1 MNRKLNILLGIMM
14 ALLFIGCG
22 ATDTSTVEEN
32 EVVEEQVIEEPE
44 VETEDIE
51 VAENE
56 LLLEDENVETDPS
69 VDLDLTALSSTMVY
83 SEVFNMMMAPEEYE
97 GKTLKMDGICNVYQD
112 SETGKTYYAC
122 IVQDATQCCSQGL
135 EFVLDESQY
144 EASDYP
150 ENGDEIVISG
160 DFSTYT
166 EGEYQYITIL
176 NSVLE

>member
-1 MNRKLNILLGIMM
+1 MYKKVNILLGLLM
-14 ALLFIGCG
+14 ALLLVGCG
-22 ATDTSTVEEN
+22 STEAASVQET
-32 EVVEEQVIEEPE
+32 EVAEEQVAEEPE
-44 VETEDIE
+44 VEDSESL
-51 VAENE
+51 ENE
-56 LLLEDENVETDPS
+56 LLLADENVEADS
-69 VDLDLTALSSTMVY
+69 GVDLDLTALSSTMVY

-97 GKTLKMDGICNVYQD
+97 GKTIKMDGVCNVYQD
-112 SETGKTYYAC
+112 SATGKTYYAC

-150 ENGDEIVISG
+150 ENGEEIVISG

-166 EGEYQYITIL
+166 EGDYQYITIL

>member
-1 MNRKLNILLGIMM
+1 MYKKVNSLLGLLM
-14 ALLFIGCG
+14 ALVLVGCG
-22 ATDTSTVEEN
+22 STDTTSVEET
-32 EVVEEQVIEEPE
+32 EVVEEQVENEPE
-44 VETEDIE
+44 VEVEDTESL
-51 VAENE
+51 ENE
-56 LLLEDENVETDPS
+56 LPLEDETVEADPC

-97 GKTLKMDGICNVYQD
+97 GKTIKMDGVCNVYQD
-112 SETGKTYYAC
+112 PETGKTYYAC

>member
-1 MNRKLNILLGIMM
+1 MNRKLYILVGMLM
-14 ALLFIGCG
+14 AVVLVGCG
-22 ATDTSTVEEN
+22 SPEAASVQETEFA
-32 EVVEEQVIEEPE
+32 EEQV
-44 VETEDIE
+44 
-51 VAENE
+51 
-56 LLLEDENVETDPS
+56 EDETVEADPG

-97 GKTLKMDGICNVYQD
+97 GKTIKMDGVCNVYQD

-166 EGEYQYITIL
+166 EGDYQYITIL

>member
-1 MNRKLNILLGIMM
+1 MYKKVNILLGLLM
-14 ALLFIGCG
+14 ALLLVGCG
-22 ATDTSTVEEN
+22 STEAASVQETEFA
-32 EVVEEQVIEEPE
+32 EEQVAEEPE
-44 VETEDIE
+44 VEVEDSE
-51 VAENE
+51 SLENE
-56 LLLEDENVETDPS
+56 LLLEDETVDADPG

-97 GKTLKMDGICNVYQD
+97 GKTIKMDGVCNVYQD

-166 EGEYQYITIL
+166 EGDYQYITIL

>member
-1 MNRKLNILLGIMM
+1 M
-14 ALLFIGCG
+14 AVVLVGCG
-22 ATDTSTVEEN
+22 SPEAASVQKT
-32 EVVEEQVIEEPE
+32 EVAEEQVAEELE
-44 VETEDIE
+44 VEVEDSE
-51 VAENE
+51 SLENE
-56 LLLEDENVETDPS
+56 LLLEDETVEADPG

-97 GKTLKMDGICNVYQD
+97 GKTIKMDGVCNVYQD

>member
-1 MNRKLNILLGIMM
+1 MNKRINILLGIMM
-14 ALLFIGCG
+14 AVLLVGCG
-22 ATDTSTVEEN
+22 STDISTADVSETVEE
-32 EVVEEQVIEEPE
+32 VQA
-44 VETEDIE
+44 TEDLQTTE
-51 VAENE
+51 DTEKSENE
-56 LLLEDENVETDPS
+56 LLLEDETVEADPN

-97 GKTLKMDGICNVYQD
+97 GKTLKMDGTCNVYQD
-112 SETGKTYYAC
+112 QETGKTYYAC

>member
-1 MNRKLNILLGIMM
+1 M
-14 ALLFIGCG
+14 AVVLVGCG
-22 ATDTSTVEEN
+22 STDTTSVEET
-32 EVVEEQVIEEPE
+32 EVVEEQVENEPE
-44 VETEDIE
+44 VEVEDTESL
-51 VAENE
+51 ENE
-56 LLLEDENVETDPS
+56 LPLEDETVEADPC

-97 GKTLKMDGICNVYQD
+97 GKTIKMDGVCNVYQD
-112 SETGKTYYAC
+112 PETGKTYYAC

>member
-1 MNRKLNILLGIMM
+1 MYKKVNILLGLLM
-14 ALLFIGCG
+14 ALVLVGCG
-22 ATDTSTVEEN
+22 STESASVQET
-32 EVVEEQVIEEPE
+32 EVVEEQ
-44 VETEDIE
+44 
-51 VAENE
+51 
-56 LLLEDENVETDPS
+56 EDETVEADPN

-97 GKTLKMDGICNVYQD
+97 GKNLKIDGICNVYQD
-112 SETGKTYYAC
+112 PETGKTYYAC

-144 EASDYP
+144 EALDYP

>member
-1 MNRKLNILLGIMM
+1 MYKKVNILLGLLM
-14 ALLFIGCG
+14 ALVFVGCG
-22 ATDTSTVEEN
+22 STEAASVQET
-32 EVVEEQVIEEPE
+32 EVAEEQVAEEPE
-44 VETEDIE
+44 VEVEDSE
-51 VAENE
+51 SLENE
-56 LLLEDENVETDPS
+56 LLLEDENVDADPG

-97 GKTLKMDGICNVYQD
+97 GKTIKMDGVCNVYQD

-166 EGEYQYITIL
+166 EGDYQYITIL

>member
-1 MNRKLNILLGIMM
+1 MNRRLNILLGIMM

-22 ATDTSTVEEN
+22 STDTAPADESETVEE
-32 EVVEEQVIEEPE
+32 VQAVEEVQTPE
-44 VETEDIE
+44 DTE
-51 VAENE
+51 ASENE
-56 LLLEDENVETDPS
+56 LLLEDETVEADPN

-97 GKTLKMDGICNVYQD
+97 GKTLKIDGICNVYQD
-112 SETGKTYYAC
+112 PETGKTYYAC

>member
-1 MNRKLNILLGIMM
+1 MNRKLYILVGMLM
-14 ALLFIGCG
+14 AVVLVGCG
-22 ATDTSTVEEN
+22 SPEAASVQEA
-32 EVVEEQVIEEPE
+32 EVAEEQVEDEPE
-44 VETEDIE
+44 VEVEDTESL
-51 VAENE
+51 ENE
-56 LLLEDENVETDPS
+56 LLLEDETIEADTS
-69 VDLDLTALSSTMVY
+69 VDLDLTVLSSTMVY

-97 GKTLKMDGICNVYQD
+97 GKTIKMDGICNVYQD
-112 SETGKTYYAC
+112 PETGKTYYAC

>member
-1 MNRKLNILLGIMM
+1 MNRRLNILLGTMM

-22 ATDTSTVEEN
+22 STDTASVDESETVDEVQAEEVQTTEDTEVSEN
-32 EVVEEQVIEEPE
+32 EVLSEDATVE
-44 VETEDIE
+44 
-51 VAENE
+51 A
-56 LLLEDENVETDPS
+56 DPD

-97 GKTLKMDGICNVYQD
+97 GKTLKIDGICNVYQD
-112 SETGKTYYAC
+112 PETGKTYYAC

>member
-1 MNRKLNILLGIMM
+1 M
-14 ALLFIGCG
+14 ALLLIGCG
-22 ATDTSTVEEN
+22 STDSASVDEFEAVEEVQAEEVQASEDTEVSEN
-32 EVVEEQVIEEPE
+32 EV
-44 VETEDIE
+44 
-51 VAENE
+51 
-56 LLLEDENVETDPS
+56 LLEDETVEADPD

-112 SETGKTYYAC
+112 PETGKTYYAC

-144 EASDYP
+144 EDSDYP
-150 ENGDEIVISG
+150 ENGEEITISG

>member
-1 MNRKLNILLGIMM
+1 MNKRFNILIGIVM
-14 ALLFIGCG
+14 ALLLIGCG
-22 ATDTSTVEEN
+22 STDSASVDESEAVEEVQAEEVQTSDDTEVSEN
-32 EVVEEQVIEEPE
+32 EV
-44 VETEDIE
+44 
-51 VAENE
+51 
-56 LLLEDENVETDPS
+56 LLEDETVEADPN

-112 SETGKTYYAC
+112 PETGKTYYAC

>member
-1 MNRKLNILLGIMM
+1 MNRKLYILVGMLM
-14 ALLFIGCG
+14 AVVLVGCG
-22 ATDTSTVEEN
+22 STDTTSVEET
-32 EVVEEQVIEEPE
+32 EVVEEQVENEPE
-44 VETEDIE
+44 VEVEDTESL
-51 VAENE
+51 ENE
-56 LLLEDENVETDPS
+56 LPLEDETVEADPC

-97 GKTLKMDGICNVYQD
+97 GKTIKMDGVCNVYQD
-112 SETGKTYYAC
+112 PETGKTYYAC